1 MADKELPD
9 VASPESEES
18 EFVKHFKASGRAKA
32 AQWKSLIPDEF
43 WEYRREARREFLLGV
58 RSAVD
63 AAIRE
68 LEAIDA
74 KAAKEAKRKPPKSR
88 PAPRKARVEVE

>member
-9 VASPESEES
+9 VASPQAEDS
-18 EFVKHFKASGRAKA
+18 EFVKHFKAAGRAKA
-32 AQWKSLIPDEF
+32 AQWKSLIPDDF
-43 WEYRREARREFLLGV
+43 WEYRCEARREFLLAV

-74 KAAKEAKRKPPKSR
+74 KAAKDAKPKPPRSR

>member
-1 MADKELPD
+1 MAAKELPD
-9 VASPESEES
+9 VASSQSEES
-18 EFVKHFKASGRAKA
+18 EFMKHFKAAGRAKV

-43 WEYRREARREFLLGV
+43 WEYRREARREFLLAL

-68 LEAIDA
+68 LEAVDG
-74 KAAKEAKRKPPKSR
+74 KAAKDAKPKPPRSR